1 MSAMFPAMPAQANKH
16 ERKLI
21 KIFKSLDD
29 SNKEAFMAFG
39 EFLLSRFDN
48 LNTKTREDNQD
59 AVSMEPVDIPRP
71 EGESVIKAIK
81 RLSATYPM
89 VDKENILHPISDL
102 MTSHMISGR
111 AAPEVID
118 DLQEVFLNEYKSLR
132 DE

>member
-1 MSAMFPAMPAQANKH
+1 MFPAMPPQANKQ

-21 KIFKSLDD
+21 KLYKSLDA
-29 SNKEAFMAFG
+29 SNKEAFLAFG
-39 EFLLSRFDN
+39 EFLQSRASNLSTNDS
-48 LNTKTREDNQD
+48 DD
-59 AVSMEPVDIPRP
+59 AVSKPVDIPRP
-71 EGESVIKAIK
+71 EEESVIKAIK

-111 AAPEVID
+111 AAPDVID
-118 DLQEVFLNEYKSLR
+118 DLQEVFFNEYRSLK

>member
-1 MSAMFPAMPAQANKH
+1 MFPAMPPQANKQ

-21 KIFKSLDD
+21 KLFKSLDT
-29 SNKEAFMAFG
+29 SNQEAFIAFG
-39 EFLLSRFDN
+39 EFLQSRASSVISAN
-48 LNTKTREDNQD
+48 SEDTVVD
-59 AVSMEPVDIPRP
+59 EPVDIPRP
-71 EGESVIKAIK
+71 EDESVIKAIK

-111 AAPEVID
+111 AAPDVID
-118 DLQEVFLNEYKSLR
+118 DLQEVFFNEYKSLK